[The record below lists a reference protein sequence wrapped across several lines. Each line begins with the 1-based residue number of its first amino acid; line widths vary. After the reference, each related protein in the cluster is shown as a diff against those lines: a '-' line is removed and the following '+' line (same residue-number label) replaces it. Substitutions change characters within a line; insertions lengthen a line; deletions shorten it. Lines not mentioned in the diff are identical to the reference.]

1 MRAKAK
7 VSPKEKQNN
16 FSPGMSYMD
25 EEAEAALVVA
35 TEAEAEAAEDV
46 P

>member
-1 MRAKAK
+1 
-7 VSPKEKQNN
+7 
-16 FSPGMSYMD
+16 MSYMD

-46 P
+46 PWPLLDGSCKFPSEWRPFRP